1 MEHCAVATVGS
12 EWVADCEWRGWAER
26 IAEQRHCRPG
36 RRKRAQVPV
45 AHDSPSASTP
55 SGSMPQR
62 VQRAKHAVPFG
73 TEHRSS
79 RAHAAPGCPS
89 LVHARHVAHS
99 AGTIGACAA
108 CAIERP
114 MSHRP
119 QASVQAARSAED
131 EVRMGVSVAAAA
143 ALHLSKLTSHSTLAR
158 QSAGHWA
165 HAADGA
171 LGVHA
176 MQRAAHSAVRAGLH
190 LHATTS

>member
-1 MEHCAVATVGS
+1 MRTANG
-12 EWVADCEWRGWAER
+12 AD
-26 IAEQRHCRPG
+26 G
-36 RRKRAQVPV
+36 RNESQSSGTKALLARQAGVSCAQVPV

-79 RAHAAPGCPS
+79 RAHAAPGCPP

-108 CAIERP
+108 CAIERRR
-114 MSHRP
+114 SHRP

-171 LGVHA
+171 PGVHA

-190 LHATTS
+190 LHATTG